1 MITHLGSPQLSP
13 SLSLTSEPGLT
24 SGLKQLVPL
33 EGTMPPGRPVS
44 PPRSLTRA
52 SLYTFPHLFKPS
64 SLPSSQPM
72 TLYSEKTEAV
82 RQNSKPPLHSPSLL
96 SRCDIDARVRPHP
109 IPLPSPGANP
119 STRQASSA
127 SLSPSHFPNPSQIHL
142 IFYFCHGDQACS
154 AQVAPVLAGC
164 PPPARSLEL
173 PDATLTSVAP
183 CLPPTWCFA

>member
-1 MITHLGSPQLSP
+1 M
-13 SLSLTSEPGLT
+13 SLTSEPGLT

-33 EGTMPPGRPVS
+33 EGTTPPGRPVS
-44 PPRSLTRA
+44 SPKKSDTSLT
-52 SLYTFPHLFKPS
+52 LYLPPSFQTVFPPL
-64 SLPSSQPM
+64 SSQPM

-82 RQNSKPPLHSPSLL
+82 RQKSKPRLRSPSLL

-119 STRQASSA
+119 STRQESSA
-127 SLSPSHFPNPSQIHL
+127 SVSPSHFPNPSQIHL
-142 IFYFCHGDQACS
+142 IFYFCHGHQACS
-154 AQVAPVLAGC
+154 ARVAPVLAGR